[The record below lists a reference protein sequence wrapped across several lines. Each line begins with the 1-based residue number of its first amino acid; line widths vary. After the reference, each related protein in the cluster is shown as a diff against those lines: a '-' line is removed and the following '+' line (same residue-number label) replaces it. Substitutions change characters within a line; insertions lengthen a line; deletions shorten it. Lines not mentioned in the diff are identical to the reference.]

1 MCAAL
6 LSWMYPDLSS
16 KFYGLVETV
25 GMARMLQ
32 GVHYPSD
39 NDAGMLLSAAIWE
52 DIKYKINAPHQ
63 YGGMGNYTLTT
74 QEREKI
80 LWTINNFKGWEESKG
95 MDTEIVGFDKPEKN

>member
-6 LSWMYPDLSS
+6 LSWMCRLSS

-39 NDAGMLLSAAIWE
+39 NDAGMLLYVAIWE

-63 YGGMGNYTLTT
+63 YGGMIPPLPPK
-74 QEREKI
+74 REKI
-80 LWTINNFKGWEESKG
+80 LWTINNFQGWEESKG
-95 MDTEIVGFDKPEKN
+95 MDTEIVGLTSQRRA